1 MNYKKHSYG
10 AYNIHFINTDKF
22 NTISISIIF
31 KSRVNKED
39 ITKRNLLK
47 LLLLDSTKT
56 FKTEREM
63 SIKVE
68 DLYDVKINGL
78 TSRIGSFSLMF
89 FNMVLGHDNWTEEGN
104 LINCLDFLMDIIL
117 NPNIENNAFNEDSF
131 KKSKEI
137 LKQSI
142 LLSSDNK
149 TKYSIL
155 KLLETKQ
162 DEIISYNSYGSIELL
177 DKLTSKEMY
186 EYYLNVI
193 KNDNV
198 DILILGNVDQE
209 KINTY
214 IKENFSIKTFKKE
227 ITKPL
232 LKELSHSSKIKK
244 YEVLDNVNQL
254 KLSILC
260 LLNNLTDYERKYVLF
275 IYNEILGG
283 TGGDSM
289 LFNSVREKYS
299 LAYYINS
306 IFQNYDNT
314 LIIYSGIRNDSL
326 DLALKIIKKSM
337 LDIKKGKFDIK
348 LIENAKKS
356 IISNL
361 DINYDNP
368 NAIINS
374 YYYMDILGT
383 DNLEKRKEMFN
394 SVSYADVLNIAKK
407 INIDSILYLKGG
419 DVNEKN

>member
-56 FKTEREM
+56 YKTEREM

>member
-56 FKTEREM
+56 YKTEREM

-394 SVSYADVLNIAKK
+394 SVSYAAVLNIAKK